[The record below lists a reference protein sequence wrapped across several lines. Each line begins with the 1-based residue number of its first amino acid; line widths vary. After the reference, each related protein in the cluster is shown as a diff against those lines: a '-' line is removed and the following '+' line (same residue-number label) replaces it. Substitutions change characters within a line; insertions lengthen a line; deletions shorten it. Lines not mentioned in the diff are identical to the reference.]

1 MPRLVQAGTPI
12 GQVRPGLLPGADGA
26 VLTIAGHD
34 HLVAAVGAGAT
45 QLNDVL
51 NSCGTAVALVRG
63 VNGPL
68 DGAAIER
75 MVAAGISVGTHVLD
89 GQQALLTGFVEGLAL
104 RRFLRLLGVDDT
116 ERAALDQRA
125 AEVSTEPLRVDGIE
139 APVATLTGIDA
150 DVTPAR
156 VWRAALDAVE
166 RRLAELLEVMVREA
180 GPHRRLIV
188 VGGWARNPAVRAAK
202 QAFLGPCVYAQ
213 VDEAGVRGAALFAG
227 LAAGVFADV
236 AAFPSVQLTFGAE
249 RA

>member
-1 MPRLVQAGTPI
+1 M
-12 GQVRPGLLPGADGA
+12 
-26 VLTIAGHD
+26 
-34 HLVAAVGAGAT
+34 
-45 QLNDVL
+45 
-51 NSCGTAVALVRG
+51 
-63 VNGPL
+63 
-68 DGAAIER
+68 
-75 MVAAGISVGTHVLD
+75 
-89 GQQALLTGFVEGLAL
+89 
-104 RRFLRLLGVDDT
+104 
-116 ERAALDQRA
+116 
-125 AEVSTEPLRVDGIE
+125 DGIE